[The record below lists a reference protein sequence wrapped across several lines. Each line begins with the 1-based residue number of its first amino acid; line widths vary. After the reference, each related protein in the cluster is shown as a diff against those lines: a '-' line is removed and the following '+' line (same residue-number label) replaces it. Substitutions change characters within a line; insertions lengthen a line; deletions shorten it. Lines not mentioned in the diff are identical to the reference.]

1 MPKSLS
7 AISTFELVESFLSIT
22 LQQYEAERHYKTRK
36 YNRLYDEMETV
47 KAELKGRAGDQRRA
61 LLPLLQHPNV
71 QVRLMTAIALL
82 AVEPDR
88 AKATLVEVSDAMEV
102 AQAADAA
109 MMLEALEEGEYI
121 PS

>member
-1 MPKSLS
+1 MTESLS
-7 AISTFELVESFLSIT
+7 AMSTTELVERFLSIT
-22 LQQYEAERHYKTRK
+22 LRQYDAERRYKTDA
-36 YNRLYDEMETV
+36 YNRLYGEMESV
-47 KAELKGRAGDQRRA
+47 KAELKGRAGDERRA
-61 LLPLLQHPNV
+61 LMPLLQHPNV

-88 AKATLVEVSDAMEV
+88 AKATLVEVSDAMEL

-109 MMLEALEEGEYI
+109 MMLDALEEGEYF

>member
-1 MPKSLS
+1 
-7 AISTFELVESFLSIT
+7 
-22 LQQYEAERHYKTRK
+22 
-36 YNRLYDEMETV
+36 METV

-109 MMLEALEEGEYI
+109 MRLEALEEGEYI

>member
-1 MPKSLS
+1 MAKSLS
-7 AISTFELVESFLSIT
+7 AMSTTELVESFLSIT
-22 LQQYEAERHYKTRK
+22 LRQYDAERRYKTGA
-36 YNRLYDEMETV
+36 YNRLYGEMESV
-47 KAELKGRAGDQRRA
+47 KAELKGRAGDERRA

-88 AKATLVEVSDAMEV
+88 AKATLVEVSDAMEL

-109 MMLEALEEGEYI
+109 MMLDALEEGEYI